1 MNVIDVT
8 VEEAIQLDLKYC
20 ERCGGLWLRRKGTN
34 GVYCAACKEHFEAL
48 PNRGAAPPRK
58 ARRRKSRAA
67 AENIQADPAEGS
79 GRIESIQGTASMEVW
94 A

>member
-1 MNVIDVT
+1 MNVINVN

-34 GVYCAACKEHFEAL
+34 GVYCGGCKEHFEAL
-48 PNRGAAPPRK
+48 PNRGAAPRRK
-58 ARRRKSRAA
+58 TRRRKSRAA
-67 AENIQADPAEGS
+67 EKNAQADPAERS
-79 GRIESIQGTASMEVW
+79 GKIEYIDGTASMEVW

>member
-34 GVYCAACKEHFEAL
+34 GVYCAGCKEHFEAL

-67 AENIQADPAEGS
+67 QANPAERS
-79 GRIESIQGTASMEVW
+79 GHIEYIQGTASMEVW

>member
-20 ERCGGLWLRRKGTN
+20 ERCGGLWLRRKGTS
-34 GVYCAACKEHFEAL
+34 GVYCAGCKEHFEAL

-58 ARRRKSRAA
+58 VRRRKSRAA
-67 AENIQADPAEGS
+67 AKNAQADPAERS
-79 GRIESIQGTASMEVW
+79 GHIEHIEGAASLEVR

>member
-8 VEEAIQLDLKYC
+8 AEEAIQLDLKYC

-34 GVYCAACKEHFEAL
+34 GVYCAGCKEHFEAL
-48 PNRGAAPPRK
+48 PNRSATPPRK
-58 ARRRKSRAA
+58 ARPRKSRGAA
-67 AENIQADPAEGS
+67 KNTQADPAERS
-79 GRIESIQGTASMEVW
+79 GKIEYIRGTASMEVW